1 MTCKMN
7 LQQVKDYVKQS
18 IYGINELTPSFMP
31 SEANRNT
38 ILLKALD
45 NAKTWGQVG
54 AVANLR

>member
-1 MTCKMN
+1 MN

-38 ILLKALD
+38 IVLKALD
-45 NAKTWGQVG
+45 NAKTWGQIG